1 MTEEQKEILNHLDLL
16 DWDYIRHNFKRLE
29 SGKVKRQNFVRN
41 SYLNPHNITR
51 CLEND
56 ILLALF
62 YRHQKVQEANQ

>member
-1 MTEEQKEILNHLDLL
+1 MTQQNAILNSLDSL

-29 SGKVKRQNFVRN
+29 SGNVKRQNFVRN
-41 SYLNPHNITR
+41 SYLNKDNLTR

-62 YRHQKVQEANQ
+62 YRNQKVQESAE